1 MGVNGS
7 SREAAQQCIGKQQRN
22 SAEALKQNAW
32 DKKSPKSTTGQNAIK
47 EKAGNHELHGKRFP
61 SFASY

>member
-32 DKKSPKSTTGQNAIK
+32 DKKVQRVQRDKMP
-47 EKAGNHELHGKRFP
+47 
-61 SFASY
+61 